1 MAKCYDY
8 SKIKSVINRT
18 VFFDANILLYI
29 FWPIGSS
36 SWEKEYSSIFKKLL
50 AQKNTMVVD
59 FIVISEVVNRAIKIE
74 YEKYLQAKVI
84 SSQNLRFKQFRD
96 SNDGKNALSD
106 IYQVVN
112 RNIVNRF
119 NVTGKIFTKTD
130 IENFLQVNSVD
141 FSDKGIISICEE
153 NNFVLLT
160 NDKDFANTD
169 LEIVT
174 SNPALLK

>member
-8 SKIKSVINRT
+8 SKIKSVINKT

-29 FWPIGSS
+29 FWPTGLL
-36 SWEKEYSSIFKKLL
+36 SWEKKYSSIFKKLL
-50 AQKNTMVVD
+50 AQKNTMAVD

-112 RNIVNRF
+112 RNIVNQF
-119 NVTGKIFTKTD
+119 NITGKIFTKTD
-130 IENFLQVNSVD
+130 IKNFLQVNSVD
-141 FSDKGIISICEE
+141 FSDKGIISICKE

-160 NDKDFANTD
+160 NDKDFASTD